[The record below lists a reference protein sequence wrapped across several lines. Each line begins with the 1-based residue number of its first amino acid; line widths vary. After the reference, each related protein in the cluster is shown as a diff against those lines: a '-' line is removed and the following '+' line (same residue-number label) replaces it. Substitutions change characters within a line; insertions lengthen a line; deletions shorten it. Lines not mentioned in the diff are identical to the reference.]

1 MRIFAGGLFAAGI
14 LGVIGAIGLMP
25 PFLSPQYWGLVIS
38 VAVLWGSLAILVPGK
53 EED

>member
-1 MRIFAGGLFAAGI
+1 MAEFNIHKADAKGRVSLGKSAAGI
-14 LGVIGAIGLMP
+14 LG
-25 PFLSPQYWGLVIS
+25 VIS